1 MKKKIIIPILIIIIL
16 SGMGFVI
23 YSYFKNNKTVTET
36 TVDDGSYI
44 CSKRVINEDING
56 SNEVIH
62 EYDMDVTKGSIS
74 NLKYYEI
81 LFYADTKSYQ
91 DAIKSNNFGDMTVLA
106 SNEERLF
113 VELFNNLD
121 TDLTYND
128 FIKQEDLANYDC
140 TLSQTNKEIFNND
153 ISNSDIKY
161 RCLNGKEIVVLT
173 VDANDYV
180 TSMYQGSIK
189 TYSDPTTY
197 YNDKKT
203 DQDTVNEYLKFE
215 YDDKNYTITQM
226 AITRLDSNPTYKS
239 LINGQLENYTCSKEY
254 NQ

>member
-1 MKKKIIIPILIIIIL
+1 
-16 SGMGFVI
+16 MGFVI

-140 TLSQTNKEIFNND
+140 TLSQTNKEIFNN
-153 ISNSDIKY
+153 NL
-161 RCLNGKEIVVLT
+161 R
-173 VDANDYV
+173 
-180 TSMYQGSIK
+180 
-189 TYSDPTTY
+189 
-197 YNDKKT
+197 
-203 DQDTVNEYLKFE
+203 
-215 YDDKNYTITQM
+215 
-226 AITRLDSNPTYKS
+226 
-239 LINGQLENYTCSKEY
+239 
-254 NQ
+254 